1 MELNTE
7 NTKYMVKSLDQNTG
21 RVQYVQIDDIS
32 FEGLDDFKYLGKIWT
47 NQNSIQ
53 EEIKIRWLRE
63 WLLSLG
69 AESLSYCFLFK
80 IKFYLS
86 LIFLVEE

>member
-32 FEGLDDFKYLGKIWT
+32 FEGLDDFKYLGKI
-47 NQNSIQ
+47 
-53 EEIKIRWLRE
+53 
-63 WLLSLG
+63 
-69 AESLSYCFLFK
+69 
-80 IKFYLS
+80 
-86 LIFLVEE
+86 